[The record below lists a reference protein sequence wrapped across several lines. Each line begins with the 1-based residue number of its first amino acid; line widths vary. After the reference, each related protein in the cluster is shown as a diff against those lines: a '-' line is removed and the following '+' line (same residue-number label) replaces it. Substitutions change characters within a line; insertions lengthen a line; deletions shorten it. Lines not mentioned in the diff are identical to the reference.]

1 MKENRAFIIF
11 LLSKNNK
18 KVDTLCKEFSWNC
31 NTKCTDVPQ
40 PTFSIY
46 PFSDVLSIS
55 KISKPPGLN
64 QQNIKQF
71 CSPTSSFK
79 FNLKDTSFH
88 FISNSLGIYF
98 LPEWLLNLLLYI
110 PQYMG
115 NIFKFMVFTSQEN
128 IFNLGI
134 FYSCPVPNS
143 KLQAEFFENLFPQTV
158 ESSGENYDL
167 LYPNSITK
175 FEDDLEHIFCLICN
189 VSKCDGFTV
198 L

>member
-1 MKENRAFIIF
+1 M
-11 LLSKNNK
+11 
-18 KVDTLCKEFSWNC
+18 EFSWNC
-31 NTKCTDVPQ
+31 NTKCTDVSQ
-40 PTFSIY
+40 STFSTY

-64 QQNIKQF
+64 QQNIKQC

-88 FISNSLGIYF
+88 FISNSLAIYF
-98 LPEWLLNLLLYI
+98 PPEWLLNPLLYI

-134 FYSCPVPNS
+134 FLFMPRSQLKTSGRIFWKPVSPDS
-143 KLQAEFFENLFPQTV
+143 RK
-158 ESSGENYDL
+158 
-167 LYPNSITK
+167 
-175 FEDDLEHIFCLICN
+175 
-189 VSKCDGFTV
+189 
-198 L
+198 